1 MPRGPIILLPYG
13 QATRMLVKSVPR
25 TIEIVAVSIVKF
37 RRAKLFQDARLAKIG
52 VEDIARAM
60 ATMAGPKALADYD
73 AGLTAVTSPE
83 LRHYSSW
90 RLNVPK
96 SGPRND

>member
-1 MPRGPIILLPYG
+1 
-13 QATRMLVKSVPR
+13 
-25 TIEIVAVSIVKF
+25 VSIVKF

-73 AGLTAVTSPE
+73 AGVTGGYLARAEALFE
-83 LRHYSSW
+83 LAIECAEERR
-90 RLNVPK
+90 RL
-96 SGPRND
+96 D